1 MRLAPAAS
9 RSRRLRNLL
18 AQPDVTVQV
27 GAEPTHLWETTTGIW
42 PLYAGY
48 QRRIPNVIVE
58 RPPTPPPA

>member
-1 MRLAPAAS
+1 M
-9 RSRRLRNLL
+9 
-18 AQPDVTVQV
+18 TVQV

-42 PLYAGY
+42 PLYAGW